1 MSLREIGNRGKSS
14 GEMGEGVKDDRF
26 FSFNFPSINQID
38 LDMRMED
45 FGDENIGRHSKQL
58 IGSMIK
64 IEEEWN

>member
-1 MSLREIGNRGKSS
+1 
-14 GEMGEGVKDDRF
+14 MGEGVKDDRF